1 MGGRRFK
8 DYHTTDERIEQYT
21 DPMHDFLTSQIALL
35 AIFGVLI
42 MCDILKIA
50 LLAIFGVLI
59 MCDILKI

>member
-1 MGGRRFK
+1 
-8 DYHTTDERIEQYT
+8 
-21 DPMHDFLTSQIALL
+21 MHDFLTSQIALL

-42 MCDILKIA
+42 MSDILKIA